1 MKIIVPSAGSMPDQR
16 TVAYVINIVRRLD
29 AQLVVLRI
37 LSEKETEVEGE
48 QCLHLFVRVKVRYC
62 QL

>member
-1 MKIIVPSAGSMPDQR
+1 MIIIVPCTGTVPDQR
-16 TVAYVINIVRRLD
+16 TANYVINIAKRLD

-48 QCLHLFVRVKVRYC
+48 
-62 QL
+62 